1 MIIKNVFL
9 NFFFTFMLYF
19 YENIVSRFIKIDIID
34 ERRNHGKTNEKQN
47 RRFEQLLLQIA
58 SSPSPNGFVEF
69 YESDQSV
76 PLRKLQAVKISI
88 FFTLYYRDLIVISI
102 HNVHINVRSIGRHL
116 SLENIPRYLYPRVS
130 FLRLIKRSGFLI
142 TINFEIRVMRL
153 IPFPKLAKTWIY

>member
-102 HNVHINVRSIGRHL
+102 HNVHINVRSIGHHL
-116 SLENIPRYLYPRVS
+116 SLENIPLFVS
-130 FLRLIKRSGFLI
+130 SCLIR
-142 TINFEIRVMRL
+142 TINQTKR
-153 IPFPKLAKTWIY
+153 TSNNN